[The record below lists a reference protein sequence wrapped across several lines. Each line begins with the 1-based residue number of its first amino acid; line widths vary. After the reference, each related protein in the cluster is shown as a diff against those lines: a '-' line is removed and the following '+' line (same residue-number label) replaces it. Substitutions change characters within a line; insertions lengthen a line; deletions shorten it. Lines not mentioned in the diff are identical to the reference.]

1 MAQVLSQEEVDALLE
16 SVKEDG
22 RGSYGQSFSVDT
34 GKGEASVQPYDLT
47 NQDRVIR
54 GRMPILE
61 IIYERF
67 IRSFRISLSNSLRKI
82 STITM
87 VSTDLLKFGEF
98 VNTLPIPSCMCILR
112 FNSLRGPALIIID
125 SKLAYAIIDS
135 FFGGTDRPF
144 TNIEGKEFTPIEL
157 SFLKKVMDMAIT
169 DLEDAWSPIHR
180 IDAQYLRTEINPQFV
195 GIVPPSDVVIVTNLQ
210 IEFESASGLIVVVIP
225 YSTIEP
231 IKQKL
236 SSSFQTD
243 SELVDTVWSSSLHK
257 HIMKSDTSISVE
269 LGRTEITV
277 GDLLNLGKGDI
288 IPLNQDATGEI
299 NVLIEG
305 VEKIRSMIGTHKGNK
320 AIQILEK
327 ISKGK

>member
-1 MAQVLSQEEVDALLE
+1 
-16 SVKEDG
+16 
-22 RGSYGQSFSVDT
+22 
-34 GKGEASVQPYDLT
+34 
-47 NQDRVIR
+47 
-54 GRMPILE
+54 
-61 IIYERF
+61 
-67 IRSFRISLSNSLRKI
+67 
-82 STITM
+82 
-87 VSTDLLKFGEF
+87 
-98 VNTLPIPSCMCILR
+98 
-112 FNSLRGPALIIID
+112 
-125 SKLAYAIIDS
+125 
-135 FFGGTDRPF
+135 
-144 TNIEGKEFTPIEL
+144 
-157 SFLKKVMDMAIT
+157 MDMAIT